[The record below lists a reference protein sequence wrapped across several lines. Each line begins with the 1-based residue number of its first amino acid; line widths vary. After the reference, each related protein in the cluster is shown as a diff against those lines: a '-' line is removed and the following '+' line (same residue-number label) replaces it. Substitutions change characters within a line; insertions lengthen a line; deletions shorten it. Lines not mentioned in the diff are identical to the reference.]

1 MSEMNE
7 YSALHN
13 GALLFDRSDRTRM
26 RISGPKAA
34 ELLTGMVTNDVSA
47 LVAGEGQYA
56 AALTPKGKI
65 AADLR
70 ISALEESFLVDT
82 SAAAAP
88 GWKDM
93 VRKYINPR
101 IAPYH
106 DVTSELSDLG
116 LFGRSSRS
124 ILSHVMEVDDKDL
137 AALPPYGNITRPFR
151 DATVIIARVPEMDLD
166 GFEIFVPT
174 EVAGSLTPKFLGAG
188 VSVGGGDTWE
198 IARIESGR
206 PQWGA
211 DMDDSTLPQE
221 ANFDE
226 LGAISYTKGCYIGQE
241 TVARVHFRG
250 HVNRFLRKL
259 RFVTRP
265 APPTGAELLDETGK
279 VIGDIRSV
287 ALSPRYG
294 GVALGMVRRAILPG
308 TTLQARWPE
317 GECAV
322 QIEQNEKAPLAK
334 CALPG
339 GVGWS

>member
-13 GALLFDRSDRTRM
+13 GALFFDRSDRMRL

-34 ELLTGMVTNDVSA
+34 ELVTGMVTNDVSS

-65 AADLR
+65 VADLR
-70 ISALEESFLVDT
+70 IFAQEDALLIDT
-82 SAAAAP
+82 SAAAAS
-88 GWKDM
+88 GWKEM

-101 IAPYH
+101 VAPYH
-106 DVTSELSDLG
+106 DVTSELSDIG
-116 LFGRSSRS
+116 VFGRSSRS
-124 ILSHVMEVDDKDL
+124 LVSRVTGIDDRELTALAPYSHL
-137 AALPPYGNITRPFR
+137 TRPFV
-151 DATVIIARVPEMDLD
+151 DTTITVARVPEMDLD
-166 GFEIFVPT
+166 GFEIFVPSEAVGVLKT
-174 EVAGSLTPKFLGAG
+174 RLHAAG
-188 VSVGGGDTWE
+188 VSEGSRETWE
-198 IARIESGR
+198 IARVESGR
-206 PQWGA
+206 PQWGT
-211 DMDDSTLPQE
+211 DMDDSTIPQE

-265 APPTGAELLDETGK
+265 APPIGAELVDETGK

-287 ALSPRYG
+287 ALSPRFG
-294 GVALGMVRRAILPG
+294 GVALGMVRREVLPG
-308 TTLQARWPE
+308 TTLQARWSG
-317 GECAV
+317 GECSV
-322 QIEQNEKAPLAK
+322 QVEQNEKGAT
-334 CALPG
+334 
-339 GVGWS
+339 V

>member
-13 GALLFDRSDRTRM
+13 GALFFDRSDRTRM

-34 ELLTGMVTNDVSA
+34 ELVTGMVTNDVLA
-47 LVAGEGQYA
+47 LVPGEGQYA

-65 AADLR
+65 VADLR
-70 ISALEESFLVDT
+70 IFALDDSLLIDT

-88 GWKDM
+88 GWKEM

-106 DVTSELSDLG
+106 DLTSELSDIG
-116 LFGRSSRS
+116 IFGHSSRLVVS
-124 ILSHVMEVDDKDL
+124 RVVDVDDKDL
-137 AALPPYGNITRPFR
+137 VALAPYGHITRPFG
-151 DATVIIARVPEMDLD
+151 DVTAIIARVPEIDLD
-166 GFEIFVPT
+166 GFELFVPR
-174 EVAGSLTPKFLGAG
+174 EAGASLTTELETAG
-188 VSVGGGDTWE
+188 IFSGGQATWE

-206 PQWGA
+206 PEWGV
-211 DMDDSTLPQE
+211 DMDESTLPQE

-250 HVNRFLRKL
+250 HVNRFLRRL

-265 APPTGAELLDETGK
+265 APPKGAELVDETGK
-279 VIGDIRSV
+279 VIGDIRSS
-287 ALSPRYG
+287 ALSPRFG
-294 GVALGMVRRAILPG
+294 GVALGMVRREVAPG
-308 TTLQARWPE
+308 TTLQARWDG
-317 GECAV
+317 GECSV
-322 QIEQNEKAPLAK
+322 QIEQNEKGAT
-334 CALPG
+334 
-339 GVGWS
+339 V

>member
-13 GALLFDRSDRTRM
+13 GALFFDRSDRTRI
-26 RISGPKAA
+26 RFSGPKAA

-65 AADLR
+65 VADLR
-70 ISALEESFLVDT
+70 IFALEDEILVDT

-101 IAPYH
+101 LAPYH

-116 LFGRSSRS
+116 VFGKSARA
-124 ILSHVMEVDDKDL
+124 ILSRVLMIDDRDL
-137 AALPPYGNITRPFR
+137 AALPPYGSVARPFG
-151 DATVIIARVPEMDLD
+151 DAKAIIARVPEMDVD
-166 GFEIFVPT
+166 GFEVFIPNET
-174 EVAGSLTPKFLGAG
+174 AGSLKAAIVSAG
-188 VSVGGGDTWE
+188 VANGSKETWE

-206 PQWGA
+206 PQWGS

-221 ANFDE
+221 ANLDD

-250 HVNRFLRKL
+250 HVNRTLRRL

-265 APPTGAELLDETGK
+265 APLKGAELVDETGK

-294 GVALGMVRRAILPG
+294 GVALAMVRREVQPG
-308 TTLQARWPE
+308 TTLQARWSG
-317 GECAV
+317 GECSV
-322 QIEQNEKAPLAK
+322 QVEQNEKGAT
-334 CALPG
+334 
-339 GVGWS
+339 V

>member
-13 GALLFDRSDRTRM
+13 GALFFDRSDRTRM

-34 ELLTGMVTNDVSA
+34 ELVTGMVTNDVTA
-47 LVAGEGQYA
+47 LLPGEGQYA

-65 AADLR
+65 VADLR
-70 ISALEESFLVDT
+70 IFAHDDSLLIDT

-88 GWKDM
+88 GWKEM

-106 DVTSELSDLG
+106 DLTSELADFG
-116 LFGRSSRS
+116 VFGRSARLVVSR
-124 ILSHVMEVDDKDL
+124 VADVDDRDL
-137 AALPPYGNITRPFR
+137 AALAPYGHLSRPFEGV
-151 DATVIIARVPEMDLD
+151 TVIIARVPEIDLE
-166 GFEIFVPT
+166 GFEIFVPS
-174 EVAGSLTPKFLGAG
+174 EAAASLRRKLEAAGIVAGAMS
-188 VSVGGGDTWE
+188 TWQ

-206 PQWGA
+206 PEWGT
-211 DMDDSTLPQE
+211 DMDESTLPQE

-250 HVNRFLRKL
+250 HVNRFLRRL

-265 APPTGAELLDETGK
+265 APPKGAELVDETGK
-279 VIGDIRSV
+279 VIGDIRSS
-287 ALSPRYG
+287 ALSPRFG
-294 GVALGMVRRAILPG
+294 GVALGMVRREIPAG
-308 TTLQARWPE
+308 TTLQARWE
-317 GECAV
+317 GGECSV
-322 QIEQNEKAPLAK
+322 QIEQNEKGAT
-334 CALPG
+334 
-339 GVGWS
+339 V

>member
-1 MSEMNE
+1 MSELNE

-13 GALLFDRSDRTRM
+13 GALFFDRSDRLRM

-34 ELLTGMVTNDVSA
+34 ELVTGMVTSDVSA
-47 LVAGEGQYA
+47 LVPGEGQYA

-65 AADLR
+65 VADLR
-70 ISALEESFLVDT
+70 IFALDDALLIDT

-88 GWKDM
+88 GWKEM

-101 IAPYH
+101 VAPYH
-106 DVTSELSDLG
+106 DVTSELGDLG
-116 LFGRSSRS
+116 VFGRSSRFVIS
-124 ILSHVMEVDDKDL
+124 RVLDVDDKDL
-137 AALPPYGNITRPFR
+137 AAPPLYGHISRPFA
-151 DATVIIARVPEMDLD
+151 DASVIIARVPEIDLE
-166 GFEIFVPT
+166 GFEIFVPAT
-174 EVAGSLTPKFLGAG
+174 AIDTLRAAFQSAGIAG
-188 VSVGGGDTWE
+188 GSSDTWE

-206 PQWGA
+206 PQWGV

-250 HVNRFLRKL
+250 HVNRFLRRL

-265 APPTGAELLDETGK
+265 APPKGAELVDETGK
-279 VIGDIRSV
+279 VIGDIRSS
-287 ALSPRYG
+287 ALSPRFG
-294 GVALGMVRRAILPG
+294 GVALGMVRREILPG

-322 QIEQNEKAPLAK
+322 QIEQNEKGAT
-334 CALPG
+334 
-339 GVGWS
+339 V

>member
-13 GALLFDRSDRTRM
+13 GALFFDRSDRTRI
-26 RISGPKAA
+26 RFSGPKAA
-34 ELLTGMVTNDVSA
+34 ELLTGMVTNDVLA

-65 AADLR
+65 VADLR
-70 ISALEESFLVDT
+70 IFALEDEFLVDT
-82 SAAAAP
+82 SAGAAP

-101 IAPYH
+101 LAPYH
-106 DVTSELSDLG
+106 DVTSELSDFG
-116 LFGRSSRS
+116 VFGRSARA
-124 ILSHVMEVDDKDL
+124 IVARVFGIDDRDL
-137 AALPPYGNITRPFR
+137 AALPPYGSIARPFG
-151 DATVIIARVPEMDLD
+151 DAKAIIARVPEMDIE
-166 GFEIFVPT
+166 GFEIFIPNEAAESLRAAIDSAGVA
-174 EVAGSLTPKFLGAG
+174 AGS
-188 VSVGGGDTWE
+188 SDTWE

-221 ANFDE
+221 ANLDE

-250 HVNRFLRKL
+250 HVNRTIRRL

-265 APPTGAELLDETGK
+265 APLKGAELVDETGK

-294 GVALGMVRRAILPG
+294 GVALGMVRREVQPG
-308 TTLQARWPE
+308 TTLQARWSG
-317 GECAV
+317 GECSV
-322 QIEQNEKAPLAK
+322 QVEQNEKGAT
-334 CALPG
+334 
-339 GVGWS
+339 V

>member
-13 GALLFDRSDRTRM
+13 GALFFDRSDRTRL

-34 ELLTGMVTNDVSA
+34 ELVTGMVTNDVSS

-65 AADLR
+65 VADLR
-70 ISALEESFLVDT
+70 IFALGDALLIDT
-82 SAAAAP
+82 SAAAAS
-88 GWKDM
+88 GWKEM

-101 IAPYH
+101 VAPYH
-106 DVTSELSDLG
+106 DVTSELSDIG
-116 LFGRSSRS
+116 VFGRSSRS
-124 ILSHVMEVDDKDL
+124 IAARATGIDDRELSAL
-137 AALPPYGNITRPFR
+137 APYSHITAPFGESTI
-151 DATVIIARVPEMDLD
+151 TVARVPEMDLD
-166 GFEIFVPT
+166 GFEIFVPS
-174 EVAGSLTPKFLGAG
+174 E
-188 VSVGGGDTWE
+188 SVGTLKNKLHSVGVLPGSADTWE
-198 IARIESGR
+198 IARVESGR

-265 APPTGAELLDETGK
+265 APPTGAELVDEAGK

-287 ALSPRYG
+287 ALSPRFG
-294 GVALGMVRRAILPG
+294 GVALGMVRREILPG
-308 TTLQARWPE
+308 TTLQARWSG
-317 GECAV
+317 GECSV
-322 QIEQNEKAPLAK
+322 QIEQNEKGAT
-334 CALPG
+334 
-339 GVGWS
+339 V

>member
-13 GALLFDRSDRTRM
+13 GALFFDRSDRTRL

-34 ELLTGMVTNDVSA
+34 ELVTGMVTNDVSS
-47 LVAGEGQYA
+47 LVVGEGQYA
-56 AALTPKGKI
+56 AALCDIG
-65 AADLR
+65 
-70 ISALEESFLVDT
+70 V
-82 SAAAAP
+82 
-88 GWKDM
+88 
-93 VRKYINPR
+93 
-101 IAPYH
+101 
-106 DVTSELSDLG
+106 
-116 LFGRSSRS
+116 FGRSSRS
-124 ILSHVMEVDDKDL
+124 IVARATGIDDRELSAL
-137 AALPPYGNITRPFR
+137 APYSHITAPFG
-151 DATVIIARVPEMDLD
+151 DSTITVARVPEMDLD
-166 GFEIFVPT
+166 GFEIFVPSESVGT
-174 EVAGSLTPKFLGAG
+174 LKNKLHAGG
-188 VSVGGGDTWE
+188 VSPGSAATWQ
-198 IARIESGR
+198 IARVESGR

-265 APPTGAELLDETGK
+265 APPTGAELVDETGK

-294 GVALGMVRRAILPG
+294 GVALAMVRREVQPG
-308 TTLQARWPE
+308 TTLQARWSG
-317 GECAV
+317 GECSV
-322 QIEQNEKAPLAK
+322 QIEQNEKSAA
-334 CALPG
+334 
-339 GVGWS
+339 V

>member
-13 GALLFDRSDRTRM
+13 GALFFDRSDRMRL

-34 ELLTGMVTNDVSA
+34 ELVTGMVTNDVSS

-65 AADLR
+65 VADLR
-70 ISALEESFLVDT
+70 IFAQEDALLIDT
-82 SAAAAP
+82 SAAAAS
-88 GWKDM
+88 GWKEM

-106 DVTSELSDLG
+106 DLTTELSDIG
-116 LFGRSSRS
+116 VFGRSSRS
-124 ILSHVMEVDDKDL
+124 LVSRVTGIDDRELTALAPYSHL
-137 AALPPYGNITRPFR
+137 TRPF
-151 DATVIIARVPEMDLD
+151 AESTITVARVPEMDLD
-166 GFEIFVPT
+166 GFEIFIPSETVGVLKT
-174 EVAGSLTPKFLGAG
+174 KLHAAGIAAG
-188 VSVGGGDTWE
+188 TNETWQ
-198 IARIESGR
+198 IARVETGR
-206 PQWGA
+206 PQWGS

-259 RFVTRP
+259 RFVARP
-265 APPTGAELLDETGK
+265 APPTGAELVDETGK

-287 ALSPRYG
+287 ALSPRFG
-294 GVALGMVRRAILPG
+294 GVALGMVRREILPG
-308 TTLQARWPE
+308 TTLQARWSG
-317 GECAV
+317 GECSV
-322 QIEQNEKAPLAK
+322 QVEQNEKGAT
-334 CALPG
+334 
-339 GVGWS
+339 V

>member
-13 GALLFDRSDRTRM
+13 GALFFDRSDRTRI
-26 RISGPKAA
+26 RFSGAKAA
-34 ELLTGMVTNDVSA
+34 DLLTGMVTNDVLG

-65 AADLR
+65 VADLR
-70 ISALEESFLVDT
+70 IFALEDEFLVDT

-101 IAPYH
+101 LAPYH
-106 DVTSELSDLG
+106 DVTSELSDVG
-116 LFGRSSRS
+116 VFGRSARLVVSRV
-124 ILSHVMEVDDKDL
+124 IGFDDRDL
-137 AALPPYGNITRPFR
+137 AGLQPYGSIARSFGDTK
-151 DATVIIARVPEMDLD
+151 AIIARVPEMDIE
-166 GFEIFVPT
+166 GFEIFIPR
-174 EVAGSLTPKFLGAG
+174 EAADSLTGAFVSAG
-188 VSVGGGDTWE
+188 VAPGSKDTWE

-206 PQWGA
+206 PQWGV

-221 ANFDE
+221 ANLDE

-250 HVNRFLRKL
+250 HVNRTIRRL

-265 APPTGAELLDETGK
+265 APMKGAELVDETGK

-294 GVALGMVRRAILPG
+294 GVALGMVRREVQAG
-308 TTLQARWPE
+308 TTVQARWSD
-317 GECAV
+317 GECSV
-322 QIEQNEKAPLAK
+322 QVEQNEKGAT
-334 CALPG
+334 
-339 GVGWS
+339 V

>member
-13 GALLFDRSDRTRM
+13 GALFFDRSDRTRI
-26 RISGPKAA
+26 RFSGPKAA

-65 AADLR
+65 VADLR
-70 ISALEESFLVDT
+70 IFALEDEILVDT

-101 IAPYH
+101 LAPYH
-106 DVTSELSDLG
+106 DVTPELSDLG
-116 LFGRSSRS
+116 VFGKSARA
-124 ILSHVMEVDDKDL
+124 ILSRVLMIDDRDL
-137 AALPPYGNITRPFR
+137 AALPPYGSLARPFG
-151 DATVIIARVPEMDLD
+151 DAKAIIARVPEMDVD
-166 GFEIFVPT
+166 GFEVFIPNETAASLKAALVSAG
-174 EVAGSLTPKFLGAG
+174 VAAGSGE
-188 VSVGGGDTWE
+188 TWE

-221 ANFDE
+221 ANLDE

-250 HVNRFLRKL
+250 HVNRTLRRL

-265 APPTGAELLDETGK
+265 APLKGAELVDETGK

-294 GVALGMVRRAILPG
+294 GVALAMVRREVQPG
-308 TTLQARWPE
+308 TTLQARWSG
-317 GECAV
+317 GECSV
-322 QIEQNEKAPLAK
+322 QVEQNEKGAT
-334 CALPG
+334 
-339 GVGWS
+339 V

>member
-13 GALLFDRSDRTRM
+13 GALFFDRSDRTRM

-34 ELLTGMVTNDVSA
+34 ELVTGMVTNDVSA
-47 LVAGEGQYA
+47 LVPGEGQYA

-65 AADLR
+65 VADLR
-70 ISALEESFLVDT
+70 IFALDDALLIDA

-88 GWKDM
+88 GWKEM

-106 DVTSELSDLG
+106 DLSTELADIG
-116 LFGRSSRS
+116 IFGRSSRS
-124 ILSHVMEVDDKDL
+124 AVARMMDVDDREL
-137 AALPPYGNITRPFR
+137 AALAPYGHLSRPFGNV
-151 DATVIIARVPEMDLD
+151 TVIIARVPEIDLD
-166 GFEIFVPT
+166 GFEIFVPREAAAALT
-174 EVAGSLTPKFLGAG
+174 AKLDAVGILAGSQ
-188 VSVGGGDTWE
+188 STWA

-206 PQWGA
+206 PEWGT
-211 DMDDSTLPQE
+211 DMDESTLPQE

-250 HVNRFLRKL
+250 HVNRFLRRM

-265 APPTGAELLDETGK
+265 APPKGAELVDETGK
-279 VIGDIRSV
+279 VIGEIRSS
-287 ALSPRYG
+287 ALSPRFG
-294 GVALGMVRRAILPG
+294 GVALGMVRREVPPG
-308 TTLQARWPE
+308 TTLQAKWDG
-317 GECAV
+317 GECSV
-322 QIEQNEKAPLAK
+322 QIEQNEKGAT
-334 CALPG
+334 
-339 GVGWS
+339 V

>member
-1 MSEMNE
+1 MMSEMNE

-13 GALLFDRSDRTRM
+13 GALFFDRSDRMRI

-47 LVAGEGQYA
+47 LIAGEGQYA

-65 AADLR
+65 VADLR
-70 ISALEESFLVDT
+70 IFALEDALLVDT
-82 SAAAAP
+82 PAAAAA

-101 IAPYH
+101 VAPYH
-106 DVTSELSDLG
+106 DVTSELNDFG
-116 LFGRSSRS
+116 VFGRSSRS
-124 ILSHVMEVDDKDL
+124 IVSRVFAIDDRDL
-137 AALPPYGNITRPFR
+137 TALVPYAHIARPFGNVT
-151 DATVIIARVPEMDLD
+151 AIIARVPEMDLD
-166 GFEIFVPT
+166 GFEIFIPT
-174 EVAGSLTPKFLGAG
+174 EAADPLKSKLLAAG
-188 VSVGGGDTWE
+188 VAPGGKETWE
-198 IARIESGR
+198 IARVESGR
-206 PQWGA
+206 PQWGV
-211 DMDDSTLPQE
+211 DMDDTTLPQE

-250 HVNRFLRKL
+250 HVNRLLRRL

-265 APPTGAELLDETGK
+265 APPKGAELVDETGK

-294 GVALGMVRRAILPG
+294 GVALAMVRREVQPG
-308 TTLQARWPE
+308 TTLQARWSG
-317 GECAV
+317 GECSV
-322 QIEQNEKAPLAK
+322 QIEQNEKGAT
-334 CALPG
+334 
-339 GVGWS
+339 V